1 MPGWSDSN
9 SRQKKIDRL
18 SIGVEGTASLLSS
31 IATVDFYRGVPPGGY
46 TKGLPVL
53 VTAHGFAG
61 SSGERAVSMGS
72 LNSQT
77 DNSARSSRYGCR
89 GIRGQSRM
97 AHLLPSPRKRGSRSY
112 MSCSRD
118 GLRDQ

>member
-31 IATVDFYRGVPPGGY
+31 ITTVDFYRGVPPGGY

-61 SSGERAVSMGS
+61 IR
-72 LNSQT
+72 L
-77 DNSARSSRYGCR
+77 CR
-89 GIRGQSRM
+89 Q
-97 AHLLPSPRKRGSRSY
+97 
-112 MSCSRD
+112 
-118 GLRDQ
+118 